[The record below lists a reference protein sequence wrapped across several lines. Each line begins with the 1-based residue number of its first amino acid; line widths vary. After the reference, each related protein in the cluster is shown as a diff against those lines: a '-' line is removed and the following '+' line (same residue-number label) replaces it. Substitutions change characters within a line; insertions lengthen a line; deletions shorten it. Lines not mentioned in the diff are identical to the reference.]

1 MDWHSIGSSSEE
13 LIQMSIKESIK
24 EIETYVKTLKKE
36 QKLSKAEA
44 EVANLILNKLKFIK
58 SFK

>member
-24 EIETYVKTLKKE
+24 EIETYVKALKKE

-44 EVANLILNKLKFIK
+44 EVANLILKFIK